1 MKIESLEENDFIKA
15 NYLTGGGKY
24 WIGLSDSET
33 EGDWKWAD
41 GTKLSEYTN
50 WGPQQPNDNSTK
62 ANQDCVD
69 IRLGSYRN
77 RSYDGEWN
85 DVHCSKTKGFICEK

>member
-15 NYLTGGGKY
+15 NYLTGRGNY

-41 GTKLSEYTN
+41 GTKLSEYKN
-50 WGPQQPNDNSTK
+50 WGQQQPNDNRG
-62 ANQDCVD
+62 NQDCVV
-69 IRLGSYRN
+69 IRLGSSHNRN
-77 RSYDGEWN
+77 YDGEWN
-85 DVHCSKTKGFICEK
+85 DVNCSKNKGFICEK